1 MENYFDFY
9 KIEEKFLID
18 EVDLKQRYLKLS
30 KEHHPDFFVD
40 NPAQYQA
47 ALEITSTNNK
57 AYNTLGKLQNR
68 IAYILEL
75 NGVLKDS
82 QNQISQDF
90 LMEMM
95 DVNETIIDL
104 KMEPDLAKQAKL
116 EADMNSL
123 ELGLQEQIEQ
133 LAATAD
139 AQVETEQRNDV
150 LERIKENYLKLKY
163 VLRIKESLN
172 TFAALKTVTTVFY
185 KNY

>member
-9 KIEEKFLID
+9 KIEEQFFID
-18 EVDLKQRYLKLS
+18 EADLKQRYLKLS

-47 ALEITSTNNK
+47 ALEITSANNK
-57 AYNTLGKLQNR
+57 AYKTLSKLQNR
-68 IAYILEL
+68 VAYILEL
-75 NGVLKDS
+75 NDVLKES

-95 DVNETIIDL
+95 DVNEAIMDL
-104 KMEPDLAKQAKL
+104 KMEPNAAKQAKL
-116 EADMNSL
+116 DAEMNGL
-123 ELGLQEQIEQ
+123 ELSLQEQIEQ

-139 AQVETEQRNDV
+139 VRANAEQRDTILV
-150 LERIKENYLKLKY
+150 RIKENYLKLKY

-172 TFAALKTVTTVFY
+172 TFAA
-185 KNY
+185 

>member
-9 KIEEKFLID
+9 KIEEKFFID
-18 EVDLKQRYLKLS
+18 EADLKQRYLKLS

-57 AYNTLGKLQNR
+57 AYKTLSKLQNR
-68 IAYILEL
+68 VTYILEL
-75 NGVLKDS
+75 NDVLKDS
-82 QNQISQDF
+82 QNSIPQDF

-95 DVNETIIDL
+95 DVNEAIMDL
-104 KMEPDLAKQAKL
+104 KIEPNAAKQVKL
-116 EADMNSL
+116 GADVNSL
-123 ELGLQEQIEQ
+123 ECGLQEQLEQ

-139 AQVETEQRNDV
+139 IQTDDNQRNTI

-172 TFAALKTVTTVFY
+172 TFAA
-185 KNY
+185 

>member
-9 KIEEKFLID
+9 KIEERFFID
-18 EVDLKQRYLKLS
+18 EADLKQRYLKLS

-57 AYNTLGKLQNR
+57 AYKTLSKLQNR
-68 IAYILEL
+68 VAYILEL
-75 NGVLKDS
+75 NDVLKES

-95 DVNETIIDL
+95 DVNEAIMDL
-104 KMEPDLAKQAKL
+104 KMEPNAAKQAKL
-116 EADMNSL
+116 DAEMKGL
-123 ELGLQEQIEQ
+123 ERSLQEQIEQ

-139 AQVETEQRNDV
+139 VQTDDNQRDAILV
-150 LERIKENYLKLKY
+150 LIKENYLKLKY
-163 VLRIKESLN
+163 VLRIMESLN
-172 TFAALKTVTTVFY
+172 TFAA
-185 KNY
+185 